1 MAREVRGRNAGIFRL
16 LRDRSGAVAAETAL
30 VSGFLALLIVQVL
43 DFGWFV
49 YCSVQVRMAA
59 QAAVARAATAC
70 SEDTLLPATVNCG
83 ADLKAKMEAAANEV
97 SIGGTITI
105 SEPDEGYFCHDPGD
119 NNALVEVGDLSTKP
133 ADCTPYSATAIPA
146 DFVYVTATYT
156 FNPIFPGV
164 SAISYMGGAM
174 TADGWMRVG

>member
-1 MAREVRGRNAGIFRL
+1 MRGLTNFRRFI
-16 LRDRSGAVAAETAL
+16 RDRSGAVAAETAL

-43 DFGWFV
+43 DFGWFA
-49 YCSVQVRMAA
+49 YCSVQIRMAA
-59 QAAVARAATAC
+59 QAAAARAATAC
-70 SEDTLLPATVNCG
+70 SEDALLPATQNCPG
-83 ADLKAKMEAAANEV
+83 LKAKMEAAANEV

-105 SEPDEGYFCHDPGD
+105 SDPDEGYFCHDN
-119 NNALVEVGDLSTKP
+119 NNALVEVGALDNKP
-133 ADCTPYSATAIPA
+133 ADCMPYSATATPA

-164 SAISYMGGAM
+164 SAVSYLGGAM